1 VRSGRAT
8 YDYVDMLADFVEGCG
23 LSPKEL
29 LKLTPNEAFA
39 VLKNWTI
46 AEIRKSSRRL
56 YTTWNTVIYSLK

>member
-1 VRSGRAT
+1 
-8 YDYVDMLADFVEGCG
+8 MLADFVEGCG